1 MRYTGPKNKLSRHHG
16 KDVFG
21 NNKSNLEKRLAQAPG
36 QHGTSRKRLSKYG
49 EQLKEKQYVK
59 RVYGLTEK
67 QFKNLYEKARKNKDL
82 PVGEALIQLL
92 ERRLDNVVYRLGMAK
107 TRPQARQFVT
117 NKKVLVDGK
126 TVYSP
131 SYTIKTGQK
140 ISLVEEFMSNP
151 HVMSN
156 LKDVTSIPEWLSVE
170 KTTAKIDRLPN
181 REDVHEDLQEDMVIA
196 FYSR

>member
-36 QHGTSRKRLSKYG
+36 QHGTSRKRPSKYG
-49 EQLKEKQYVK
+49 QQLKEKQFVK

-67 QFKNLYEKARKNKDL
+67 QFRNLYERAQKNSEL

-92 ERRLDNVVYRLGMAK
+92 ERRLDNVIYRLGIAK

-117 NKKVLVDGK
+117 NKKILINDKEVF
-126 TVYSP
+126 SP
-131 SYTIKTGQK
+131 SYKVKPGQK
-140 ISLVEEFMSNP
+140 ISLADNFLANV

-156 LKDVTSIPEWLSVE
+156 MRAVTSIPEWLSVD
-170 KTTAKIDRLPN
+170 KNSAKIERLPK
-181 REDVHEDLQEDMVIA
+181 REDVNEDLREDMVIA

>member
-36 QHGTSRKRLSKYG
+36 QHGTSRKRPSKYG
-49 EQLKEKQYVK
+49 QQLKEKQFVK

-67 QFKNLYEKARKNKDL
+67 QFRNLYERAKKNNAL

-92 ERRLDNVVYRLGMAK
+92 ERRLDNVIYRLGIAK

-117 NKKVLVDGK
+117 NKKILIDNKEVF
-126 TVYSP
+126 SP
-131 SYTIKTGQK
+131 SYKVKPGQK
-140 ISLVEEFMSNP
+140 ISLSNNFISNV

-156 LKDVTSIPEWLSVE
+156 MKDVTSIPEWLSVD
-170 KTTAKIDRLPN
+170 KNSAKIERLPK
-181 REDVHEDLQEDMVIA
+181 REDVNEDLREDMVIA